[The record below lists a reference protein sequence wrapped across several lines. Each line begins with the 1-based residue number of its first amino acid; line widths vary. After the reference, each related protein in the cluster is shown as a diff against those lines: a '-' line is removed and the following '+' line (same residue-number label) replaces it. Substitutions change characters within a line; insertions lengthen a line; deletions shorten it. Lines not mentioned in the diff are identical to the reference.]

1 MKSLNFMRVLEAAKT
16 MLQEKGGINVSIVM
30 QNQVDTP
37 TTIMEMIEQEEEE
50 SRTVWKEIYR
60 LAIHHYSSELDAIKI
75 DLIDTLMQSGF
86 ILPEGYELLTI
97 RHYGKQNLV
106 KEGNLTHAKISFEIV
121 ICRNLKVKI

>member
-1 MKSLNFMRVLEAAKT
+1 MRVLEAAKT

-60 LAIHHYSSELDAIKI
+60 LAIHHSIYGERKYLYVSETEVA
-75 DLIDTLMQSGF
+75 G
-86 ILPEGYELLTI
+86 
-97 RHYGKQNLV
+97 HNVNLS
-106 KEGNLTHAKISFEIV
+106 NAS
-121 ICRNLKVKI
+121 